1 MKILGFEIIRAVD
14 QAIAPTAE
22 EVKEAITV
30 PTEVPT
36 PVEEKAIEKMEV
48 KESPYQLGVGTVLP

>member
-1 MKILGFEIIRAVD
+1 
-14 QAIAPTAE
+14 
-22 EVKEAITV
+22 VKEAITA